1 MITYFVELPSP
12 ALVRLFDER
21 PEVLKGLTRSGAA
34 VAMAMLELDEARAEV
49 VRRLNGQGVPVTA
62 WLVLEPS
69 QGYWL
74 TADNA
79 ELAHRRY
86 SAVLAWARE
95 HDLQLE
101 AVGLDIE
108 VPHEDAVALIK
119 QGGRALK
126 QMIRSRRSR
135 AALAQASRQYSV
147 LVDRI
152 RGDGFRVETYQFPMI
167 LDERRAGTTALQRTL
182 GVVDLTPD
190 REVLMLYR
198 SMLPGL
204 SGEVLVDAYG
214 PEAQAIAVGITGG
227 GVEFILEALDLRLL
241 DLNRVLTELRRA
253 RRYTEHLYVFSL
265 EGCVEAG
272 FFGDLCQADLSL
284 PQPPSRLTLVARAA
298 RATLRGV
305 LRAEGLLDRL
315 DPRN

>member
-12 ALVRLFDER
+12 ALAHLFAR
-21 PEVLKGLTRSGAA
+21 PEVPDGLASSASG
-34 VAMAMLELDEARAEV
+34 VAMAMLDLDEVRAGV
-49 VRRLNGQGVPVTA
+49 VRRLNQLGVPVTA
-62 WLVLEPS
+62 WLVLELS

-86 SAVLAWARE
+86 SAVLAWAQE

-108 VPHEDAVALIK
+108 VPHEDAVALVK

-126 QMIRSRRSR
+126 QLIRSRRSR
-135 AALAQASRQYSV
+135 AALERASGQYSV
-147 LVDRI
+147 LVERI

-167 LDERRAGTTALQRTL
+167 LDERQAGTTALQRTL

-204 SGEVLVDAYG
+204 SGEVLVAAYG

-227 GVEFILEALDLRLL
+227 GVEFILETLDLRLL

-265 EGCVEAG
+265 EGCVNAG
-272 FFGDLCQADLSL
+272 FFDGLCQADLSL
-284 PQPPSRLTLVARAA
+284 PERPSRLTPVARAV
-298 RATLRGV
+298 RATLRGL
-305 LRAEGLLDRL
+305 LRAEGLLDRI
-315 DPRN
+315 DPRR